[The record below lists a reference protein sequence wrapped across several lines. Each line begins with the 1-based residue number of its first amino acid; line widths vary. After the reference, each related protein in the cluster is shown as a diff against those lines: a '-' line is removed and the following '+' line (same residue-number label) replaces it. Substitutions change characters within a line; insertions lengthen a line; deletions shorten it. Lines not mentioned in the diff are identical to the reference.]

1 MFFISIPKW
10 LSTVHKEW
18 LGGRCMHHPPSVY
31 QAKVWTDRTMDGV
44 DTLRGGI
51 MPASW
56 LPPLDYIAHESEE
69 HIYGVQRLGPSSA
82 DTMHEPGQMH

>member
-1 MFFISIPKW
+1 
-10 LSTVHKEW
+10 
-18 LGGRCMHHPPSVY
+18 
-31 QAKVWTDRTMDGV
+31 MDGV